1 MAQIQYGITRPVS
14 HGRGYSEPFAVA
26 EPAAGAGFTYTV
38 DGRYM
43 ERLVSVCFQ
52 LVTSSTASNR
62 FAVLQLQD
70 AQGNVQ
76 AAIPAAAA
84 QTASLT
90 RTYTFMVGQSSVI
103 GPDSSYYLS
112 PLFEHVIRPD
122 WKVVLVIT
130 GVEAGDQV
138 SGVQV
143 NRDRFE
149 TGDYGYPTG
158 ALDVTDPAHLAAIE
172 LANLTA

>member
-1 MAQIQYGITRPVS
+1 MDIRKLQRAI
-14 HGRGYSEPFAVA
+14 
-26 EPAAGAGFTYTV
+26 V
-38 DGRYM
+38 DGL
-43 ERLVSVCFQ
+43 EDVKGQNILVFN
-52 LVTSSTASNR
+52 TEH
-62 FAVLQLQD
+62 
-70 AQGNVQ
+70 
-76 AAIPAAAA
+76 
-84 QTASLT
+84 
-90 RTYTFMVGQSSVI
+90 
-103 GPDSSYYLS
+103 LS